1 MKQDIEFP
9 ECWEEVWP
17 AEFAYLLKLR
27 MLLILTPKAIT
38 LTDVKRL
45 WSGYVLRY
53 RGLKSKRKDYY
64 LLVNRLAKTLDWQWG
79 VDEETGTVSL
89 AYDSTVNLIPS
100 WSGFW
105 GPASHGADLTFGE
118 FRISVIMMNE
128 YTRTH
133 DVAYLNSLCAVL
145 YRRKKAG
152 RRIPFVSSN
161 LGRMAKEIA
170 GMPDYLKWGIYCWFA
185 YFCEFLFNGTFILDG
200 CEVCFAPVFASTGK
214 DNEPEQSL
222 GMNSILFSMAESGVF
237 GSIEE
242 VDNTQLLRVLLK
254 LLDDKQKADS
264 LLKSVKRHDF
274 QS

>member
-1 MKQDIEFP
+1 MIKNIEFP
-9 ECWEEVWP
+9 ECWEEVQP

-27 MLLILTPKAIT
+27 MLLILTPRAVS

-45 WSGYVLRY
+45 WCSYVLRH

-64 LLVNRLAKTLDWQWG
+64 LLVNRLAKTLDWQWR
-79 VDEETGTVSL
+79 VDEDNNSIALTF
-89 AYDSTVNLIPS
+89 DSTVNLIPS

-118 FRISVIMMNE
+118 FRFAVIMHNE
-128 YTRTH
+128 YTRTQ
-133 DVAYLNSLCAVL
+133 DMAYLNSLCAIL
-145 YRRKKAG
+145 YRPKKNG
-152 RRIPFVSSN
+152 RRIPFVSSDISR
-161 LGRMAKEIA
+161 GVKDIA

-185 YFCEFLFNGTFILDG
+185 SFCSFLFHGTFVLDG
-200 CEVCFAPVFASTGK
+200 CDVCFEPVFASAGK
-214 DNEPEQSL
+214 DHAPEQSL

-264 LLKSVKRHDF
+264 LIQAAKKHDI